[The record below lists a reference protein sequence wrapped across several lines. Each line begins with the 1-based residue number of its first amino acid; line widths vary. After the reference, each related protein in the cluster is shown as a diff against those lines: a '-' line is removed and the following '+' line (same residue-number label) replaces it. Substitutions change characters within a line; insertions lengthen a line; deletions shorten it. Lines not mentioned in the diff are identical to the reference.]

1 MKGNMQVSQILSLS
15 LDSLKSNRLRT
26 ILTILGV
33 VVGIFS
39 IIVIMTVITM
49 LQNTIESGV
58 SFLNKNT
65 FQIQKYPVIH
75 TGGPGSWRKYR
86 NRKDITLDDFYRF
99 EQKMKQ
105 AKYVGGEQSMHGKI
119 VKFGSKET
127 NPNIS
132 VVGVTMGAFRT
143 HAVTV
148 TDGREI
154 NESDVQHSNDVCVLG
169 DDVTQ
174 KLFTNINPVG
184 LTVRVDGY
192 PLKVIGILEK
202 QPEFFG
208 QTMDNYIIM
217 PITTFQS
224 FYGRRARSVDVSVQS
239 YGKEDYNSAMDAA
252 TGYMRTIRKVPAG
265 EDNDFDIF
273 SNESLVGQ
281 INDITSGVR
290 IGAVVVSIIALLAAG
305 VGIMNIML
313 VSVTERTRE
322 IGIRKA
328 VGARK
333 INILAQFLIEAI
345 VLCLLG
351 GFIGIALGIGVGN
364 FAGSFLNAESAIP
377 VDWVLIGLGLCVF
390 VGVVFGTY
398 PAYKA
403 SNLDPIEAL
412 RYE

>member
-1 MKGNMQVSQILSLS
+1 MQITQILSLS
-15 LDSLKSNRLRT
+15 LDSLKTNRLRT
-26 ILTILGV
+26 MLTILGV

-65 FQIQKYPVIH
+65 FQIQKYPAIH
-75 TGGPGSWRKYR
+75 TGGPGSWRKFR
-86 NRKDITLDDFYRF
+86 NRKDITLEDFYRF
-99 EQKMKQ
+99 EQMMTQ
-105 AKYVGGEQSMHGKI
+105 AKYVGAQQEMHGKI
-119 VKFGSKET
+119 VKFGSTET

-132 VVGVTMGAFRT
+132 VIGVTMGAFRT
-143 HAVTV
+143 NSVTIS
-148 TDGREI
+148 DGREI
-154 NESDVQHSNDVCVLG
+154 NETDVQHSNNVCVLG
-169 DDVTQ
+169 DDVTK
-174 KLFTNINPVG
+174 KLFTNLNPVG
-184 LTVRVDGY
+184 MTVRVDGY
-192 PLKVIGILEK
+192 PLKVIGTLEK

-208 QTMDNYIIM
+208 QSMDNYIIL
-217 PITTFQS
+217 PITSFQS
-224 FYGRRARSVDVSVQS
+224 IYGRRAHSISITVQS
-239 YGKEDYNSAMDAA
+239 YGKQDYNSSMDAA
-252 TGYMRTIRKVPAG
+252 TGYMRTIRKVAPG
-265 EDNDFDIF
+265 DDNDFDIF

-281 INDITSGVR
+281 INDITGGVR

-328 VGARK
+328 VGAKR
-333 INILAQFLIEAI
+333 INILAQFLFEAI
-345 VLCLLG
+345 VLCIIG
-351 GFIGIALGIGVGN
+351 GFIGIALGIGIGN
-364 FAGSFLNAESAIP
+364 FAGSFLNAETAIP
-377 VDWVLIGLGLCVF
+377 VDWVLIGLGLCIF

-403 SNLDPIEAL
+403 ANLDPIEAL

>member
-1 MKGNMQVSQILSLS
+1 MQISQILSLS
-15 LDSLKSNRLRT
+15 FDSLKSNRLRT
-26 ILTILGV
+26 ALTILGV

-49 LQNTIESGV
+49 LQDTIENGV

-65 FQIQKYPVIH
+65 FQIQKFPVIH
-75 TGGPGSWRKYR
+75 TGGPGSWQKYR
-86 NRKDITLDDFYRF
+86 NRKDITLNDFYRF
-99 EQKMKQ
+99 EQMMKQ
-105 AKYVGGEQSMHGKI
+105 AKYVGAEQSMYGKV

-132 VVGVTMGAFRT
+132 VIGVTTGAFRT
-143 HAVTV
+143 NAMTV
-148 TDGREI
+148 KDGREI
-154 NESDVQHSNDVCVLG
+154 NGSDVQHSNDVCVLG

-174 KLFTNINPVG
+174 KIFPNLNPIG

-192 PLKVIGILEK
+192 PMRVIGVLEK
-202 QPEFFG
+202 QPSFFG
-208 QTMDNYIIM
+208 QSMDNYIVM
-217 PITTFQS
+217 PITSFQS
-224 FYGRRARSVDVSVQS
+224 MYGRRSRSISISVQS
-239 YGKEDYNSAMDAA
+239 YNKNDYNTAMEAA

-265 EDNDFDIF
+265 EENDFDIF

-281 INDITSGVR
+281 INDITGGVR

-328 VGARK
+328 VGARR
-333 INILAQFLIEAI
+333 INILAQFLIEAV

-364 FAGSFLNAESAIP
+364 FAGSFLNAENAIP
-377 VDWVLIGLGLCVF
+377 VDWILIGLGLCVF